1 MIETTAYDAHVKMLE
16 NAGFTLMGIEQAK
29 KDPDFIQS
37 GQNRGGGFTP
47 INGEVFEFPALEK
60 MHFFFT
66 EFTRDKKTYKVLK
79 VLAQSSIRGI
89 VEFTVA
95 KLFYCPSLLSEREE
109 LYKDNLLGRQ
119 LADAG
124 NDYKRLVLV
133 SGKIL
138 EFHSRNDKD
147 FHEDYWVTD
156 KDTQVR
162 TKVVDSPD
170 LPPSKRKSLV
180 CFKIKDLTP
189 TA

>member
-16 NAGFTLMGIEQAK
+16 NAGFTVMGIEEAK
-29 KDPDFIQS
+29 KDADFLQS

-47 INGEVFEFPALEK
+47 IEGEVFEFYPLEK

-79 VLAQSSIRGI
+79 VLAQSSIRGV
-89 VEFTVA
+89 VEFPVA

-119 LADAG
+119 LAEAG
-124 NDYKRLVLV
+124 NDYKRIILVA
-133 SGKIL
+133 GKVI

-162 TKVVDSPD
+162 TKVVDDPT
-170 LPPSKRKSLV
+170 LAKRKSLL
-180 CFKIKDLTP
+180 CFKIKDITP
-189 TA
+189 AA

>member
-66 EFTRDKKTYKVLK
+66 EFTRDKKTFKVLK

-133 SGKIL
+133 AGKIL

-162 TKVVDSPD
+162 TKIVDSPD